1 VLQLKP
7 PLPAGQVCV
16 GIDVAKAKL
25 DCQIDNAS
33 RPFTIPNTPAGREKL
48 LRRIRALPAL
58 ASVVVESSGG
68 YERPLLFA
76 LLDAGVPVAHV
87 NPRVVRDYAKG
98 FNQQAKTD
106 AVDARVLACF
116 GRERQPRLF
125 SAADRLRHMLQ
136 DLNRCRRQLLEQIT
150 ALRNQAQIAL
160 HPTAV
165 HVLNDGAAALEAQLA
180 VIDQD
185 VQAEID
191 RLPALKAR
199 QARLLTVA
207 GIGPIT
213 SRTLVIELPEL
224 GHVDR
229 RQLAALVGVAP
240 VNDDSGQASHR
251 RIIKGGRPHVRAAL
265 YMAAV
270 TGVRCNPVLSAY
282 YRHLTD
288 DAGKPPKVALVA
300 CMRKLLIHLN
310 AILADEDR
318 QQQQASQTQN
328 PPPGPASSNEP
339 QHGGGGEKE

>member
-1 VLQLKP
+1 MLQLKP

-33 RPFTIPNTPAGREKL
+33 RPFTIPNTPAGRDKL
-48 LRRIRALPAL
+48 LRRIRALPL